1 MGIPV
6 ISGGGMDT
14 KRRAYMI
21 ETFHPTVVGAT
32 PSYALY
38 LGHTMRD
45 MGYDPQ
51 RSSVRLIVTGGEP
64 GACIPATKAR
74 IENLWNAR
82 LVEFYGCT
90 EASPAA
96 GGYTC
101 REESEQRERPMS
113 PHLMEDGQIWEALD
127 PLTYERLPVGARG
140 LSTVTNLTSE
150 GSPQL
155 RFLIG
160 DYTVLRDEICV
171 CGRTHLRAEGGF
183 WGRQDDMLKIRG
195 VAVFPSAVEELLRK
209 VGELGD
215 EFQIIVSR
223 ESEMDVLTV
232 VAEAQPGVSESRYP
246 GIQAEIRAEIRA
258 KLGVDPV
265 VDLVPPSTLP
275 RTEFK
280 AKRVRDTRHL

>member
-1 MGIPV
+1 M
-6 ISGGGMDT
+6 
-14 KRRAYMI
+14 
-21 ETFHPTVVGAT
+21 
-32 PSYALY
+32 
-38 LGHTMRD
+38 
-45 MGYDPQ
+45 
-51 RSSVRLIVTGGEP
+51 
-64 GACIPATKAR
+64 
-74 IENLWNAR
+74 
-82 LVEFYGCT
+82 
-90 EASPAA
+90 
-96 GGYTC
+96 
-101 REESEQRERPMS
+101 
-113 PHLMEDGQIWEALD
+113 
-127 PLTYERLPVGARG
+127 
-140 LSTVTNLTSE
+140 
-150 GSPQL
+150 

-209 VGELGD
+209 IGELGD

-232 VAEAQPGVSESRYP
+232 VAEAQPGVSESIYP
-246 GIQAEIRAEIRA
+246 EIQAEIRAEIRA